1 MKKFNL
7 YLCLLDLEESRD
19 ILLEKY
25 DEMSVSI
32 FIESFENDLVENEV
46 KLVSLENGLKELDDY
61 FEYEERKDDE
71 IEEYENKKKEFVSK
85 IEHMEGKFYMWSV
98 EYSLELMFIE
108 D

>member
-1 MKKFNL
+1 MKKFKLNL
-7 YLCLLDLEESRD
+7 CVLDLEEGGD

-25 DEMSVSI
+25 DEMNED
-32 FIESFENDLVENEV
+32 FRESFESDLEENEV

-61 FEYEERKDDE
+61 FEYEEREDDE

-85 IEHMEGKFYMWSV
+85 IEHMEGKFYIWSV
-98 EYSLELMFIE
+98 EYDLELMFVE